1 MKRQVGKPGIVA
13 KVGMALVALAALIG
27 LLRPQAAKAHCDS
40 VEGPVVAAAR
50 SALATK
56 DITRV
61 LPYVQAEAEEELTAA
76 FKHALAVRALGP
88 EAQQL
93 ADRFFFETAVRLHRM
108 GEGAPYT
115 GLVEGAVQDPALIAA
130 DAVLENGDLQVM
142 YDVLDGAV
150 REGVAAHYA
159 AVQEAR
165 KHAAHD
171 TSVAAERDMV
181 EAELGFE
188 KYVYDVYT
196 AVVHKAEHGTT
207 APAGTAVHQH

>member
-1 MKRQVGKPGIVA
+1 MKRQVGKPRIVA
-13 KVGMALVALAALIG
+13 KVGLVVAALAALIG

-61 LPYVQAEAEEELTAA
+61 LPYVHPEAEEELAAA

-130 DAVLENGDLQVM
+130 DAVLESGDLQVM
-142 YDVLDGAV
+142 YDLLDDAMQD
-150 REGVAAHYA
+150 GVAAHYA

-171 TSVAAERDMV
+171 TSVAAERELV
-181 EAELGFE
+181 EAELAFE

-196 AVVHKAEHGTT
+196 AVVHETGHETT
-207 APAGTAVHQH
+207 AAQGTAVHQH